1 MNPEATIAAPRP
13 RAGLGTWLL
22 RIFLGAFLL
31 AIAAPVAF
39 AIALLHISGDT
50 RALRN
55 AAIEG
60 DHATWKKRIELH
72 VGAIPFAAARLA
84 LPFVHID
91 EDAKTAFSTLRSVEF
106 SVHELT
112 SEEPDRA
119 RVIAEAD
126 ARMTKRGW
134 ERVVAVLNKD
144 TAVAVYTQGEPGDD
158 IKISALVLNDR
169 HMVAVTGRGNLEPI
183 FQLAMKKAAEQGLPI
198 RAR

>member
-1 MNPEATIAAPRP
+1 MNPVAIAEPPRP
-13 RAGLGTWLL
+13 RAGVGKWLL
-22 RIFLGAFLL
+22 RIFLGSFLL

-39 AIALLHISGDT
+39 AFALLHISGDT

-60 DHATWKKRIELH
+60 DSATWKKRIELS
-72 VGAIPFAAARLA
+72 VGSVPLAFVRMA

-91 EDAKTAFSTLRSVEF
+91 EDAKTAFSSLRGVEF

-112 SEEPDRA
+112 SSEPDRA

-134 ERVVAVLNKD
+134 ERAVAVLNKGA
-144 TAVAVYTQGEPGDD
+144 AVCVYTQGEPGDD
-158 IKISALVLNDR
+158 LKISALVLNDR

-183 FQLAMKKAAEQGLPI
+183 FQLAMKKAAEEGLPL